1 MNTTA
6 TKRWLL
12 GTAVGALATG
22 GMILGAGMSTACDEE
37 KPTPPTT
44 NQPAPPRADP
54 QWFAPPPAPPAPQA
68 PPQAPQAPPTPQT
81 PPGNPPVTN
90 PPPELRNIDPMV
102 YLPNEWYV
110 PDFRLPTLPWFLP

>member
-1 MNTTA
+1 MSITA

-22 GMILGAGMSTACDEE
+22 GLFLGAGMSAACDEE
-37 KPTPPTT
+37 KPAAPRN
-44 NQPAPPRADP
+44 NQPAPPATPPADP
-54 QWFAPPPAPPAPQA
+54 FTQWFAPPPAPQA
-68 PPQAPQAPPTPQT
+68 PPQT

-102 YLPNEWYV
+102 YLPNEWYL
-110 PDFRLPTLPWFLP
+110 PNLDLPTLPWFLPD